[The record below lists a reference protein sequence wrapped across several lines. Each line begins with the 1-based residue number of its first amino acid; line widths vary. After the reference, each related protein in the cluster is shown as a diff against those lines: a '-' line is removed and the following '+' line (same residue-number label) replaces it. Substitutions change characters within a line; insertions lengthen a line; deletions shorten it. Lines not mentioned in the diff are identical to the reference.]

1 MIENKHILL
10 GITGGIAAY
19 KSADLASKLV
29 KRGAIVKTIM
39 TENACEF
46 ITPATISAITKETVS
61 VKHFPTKEIEHITL
75 ADWADIFVIAPATAN
90 IIGKIA
96 SGIAD
101 DLLTT
106 TIMASTTTKLIVPA
120 MNVHMYE
127 NKILQRNI
135 KLLKHFGYKFMEPD
149 EGKLACGYVGKGR
162 LPDTKEIIYY
172 IDTLLDYKTDY
183 TDKNILITAGATV
196 EEIDPMRFITNY
208 SSGKTGLALA
218 RAAFI
223 RGAKVTLVAANIK
236 EEIPNYLNVIK
247 VKSANDMYNEV
258 MKIYKNFDIIIK
270 AAAVSDYTPKN
281 HPKSKIKKAG
291 NLNLELIRT
300 KDILQEL
307 GKNKQN
313 FKLIGF
319 AAESDNI
326 LDYAK
331 EKIKKKNLDFIIA
344 NNLEVA
350 QKDETEVMIIDAK
363 GFIKEV
369 KGNKFDVANKI
380 LSVIRE
386 KI

>member
-135 KLLKHFGYKFMEPD
+135 
-149 EGKLACGYVGKGR
+149 
-162 LPDTKEIIYY
+162 
-172 IDTLLDYKTDY
+172 
-183 TDKNILITAGATV
+183 
-196 EEIDPMRFITNY
+196 
-208 SSGKTGLALA
+208 
-218 RAAFI
+218 
-223 RGAKVTLVAANIK
+223 
-236 EEIPNYLNVIK
+236 
-247 VKSANDMYNEV
+247 
-258 MKIYKNFDIIIK
+258 NF
-270 AAAVSDYTPKN
+270 
-281 HPKSKIKKAG
+281 
-291 NLNLELIRT
+291 
-300 KDILQEL
+300 
-307 GKNKQN
+307 
-313 FKLIGF
+313 
-319 AAESDNI
+319 
-326 LDYAK
+326 
-331 EKIKKKNLDFIIA
+331 
-344 NNLEVA
+344 
-350 QKDETEVMIIDAK
+350 
-363 GFIKEV
+363 
-369 KGNKFDVANKI
+369 
-380 LSVIRE
+380 
-386 KI
+386 